1 MSNKNVFEFIMN
13 SMFFG
18 LSLHFFYEV
27 MMGFIL
33 GGGVLFNGFGG
44 FHGFGGWRKRPN
56 GRMPRNL
63 RIMYKSPEQ
72 GLNLSGS

>member
-1 MSNKNVFEFIMN
+1 
-13 SMFFG
+13 MFFG

-27 MMGFIL
+27 MMGFFL
-33 GGGVLFNGFGG
+33 GGGIFFLMVSGG